1 MEILE
6 YIVEGGYIVAIALW
20 VLGSF
25 IKSVDA
31 INSQLIPI
39 ILLAVS
45 LGFTPLVIGGY
56 SPDNVVQAVLI
67 AGLAVFGN
75 ELIKQTIRGTAQLKG
90 DE

>member
-39 ILLAVS
+39 ILLTVS